1 MGGSSFNSSTKKYKK
16 YSQNGER
23 CLFKGFGRSLFSKP
37 SKSSQT
43 IGKSFSKL
51 DAKWSYGAPISR
63 VITPVTH
70 LNPTY
75 NDPRGP
81 VSCTLFKLQQ
91 NIHPSCPSHH
101 SLGSDFRRGMILDG
115 KRYNSWAYW
124 AMIPVCGTSEWQI
137 HFGPHGKSKG
147 IHLPPNVS
155 PFSRFPRNSR
165 GPLWRDYENP
175 PSYCWWLKSCTTWD
189 V

>member
-1 MGGSSFNSSTKKYKK
+1 MGGSSFNSSTKK

-63 VITPVTH
+63 VIAQVTH

-75 NDPRGP
+75 NDPRGS
-81 VSCTLFKLQQ
+81 VSCTLFGATK
-91 NIHPSCPSHH
+91 HPPFMSFPS
-101 SLGSDFRRGMILDG
+101 SLGSDWSRYDLGWQTLQQLGILGHDTCLWHLGMKDPF
-115 KRYNSWAYW
+115 WAPW
-124 AMIPVCGTSEWQI
+124 EI
-137 HFGPHGKSKG
+137 
-147 IHLPPNVS
+147 
-155 PFSRFPRNSR
+155 
-165 GPLWRDYENP
+165 
-175 PSYCWWLKSCTTWD
+175 
-189 V
+189 